1 MPSRRDR
8 LPAGTRSA
16 SQRAV
21 QKVFDNELAL
31 AQLRGADAVRRK
43 VRAVLERETTTA
55 EVAGAAVEVVPVAAV
70 EQALVPG
77 RATDDTTT

>member
-31 AQLRGADAVRRK
+31 AELRGAEEVRRR
-43 VRAVLERETTTA
+43 VRAVLDQEATTV
-55 EVAGAAVEVVPVAAV
+55 EVAGTAVAVVPVTAV
-70 EQALVPG
+70 EKALVRG
-77 RATDDTTT
+77 QAS

>member
-21 QKVFDNELAL
+21 QKVFDNERAL
-31 AQLRGADAVRRK
+31 AELRGADEVRRG
-43 VRAVLERETTTA
+43 VRAALDQETITV
-55 EVAGAAVEVVPVAAV
+55 EVDGASVEVVPVAVV
-70 EQALVPG
+70 EQALAP
-77 RATDDTTT
+77 RRPS

>member
-31 AQLRGADAVRRK
+31 AELRGADEVRRA
-43 VRAVLERETTTA
+43 VRAVVDAEAVTA
-55 EVAGAAVEVVPVAAV
+55 EVDGAAVEVVPVSAV
-70 EQALVPG
+70 ERAL
-77 RATDDTTT
+77 ATRRTYWASP

>member
-31 AQLRGADAVRRK
+31 ARLQGADEVRSG
-43 VRAVLERETTTA
+43 VRAVLEEQARTA
-55 EVAGAAVEVVPVAAV
+55 EIDGVAVEVVPVAAV
-70 EQALVPG
+70 EEALRYSARP
-77 RATDDTTT
+77 